1 MFRDAEN
8 RLRRGLSELVDAG
21 LLEGIPVDPFS
32 GQPIRYDATRQ
43 LVRSF
48 GMDEE
53 DDDGDEDFASDTTG
67 GNDLAWRVSAQ

>member
-8 RLRRGLSELVDAG
+8 WLRRGLSELVDAG
-21 LLEGIPVDPFS
+21 LLEEIPVDPFS

-48 GMDEE
+48 GIDEE
-53 DDDGDEDFASDTTG
+53 DDDEDGVPRSD
-67 GNDLAWRVSAQ
+67 SALHRA